1 MRKGTGESL
10 CHALE
15 ESAAAHDDVVSAL
28 RALLVRQHLVRVR
41 VRVRVGVKVGVRA
54 QV

>member
-1 MRKGTGESL
+1 MRL
-10 CHALE
+10 RRPLE
-15 ESAAAHDDVVSAL
+15 AAAAAHDDVVGAL

-41 VRVRVGVKVGVRA
+41 VRVRVKVGVRA